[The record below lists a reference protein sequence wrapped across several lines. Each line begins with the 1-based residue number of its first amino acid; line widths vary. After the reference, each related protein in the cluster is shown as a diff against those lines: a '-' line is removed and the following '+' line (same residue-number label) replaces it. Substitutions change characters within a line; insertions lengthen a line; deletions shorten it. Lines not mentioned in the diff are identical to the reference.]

1 MRGENRAKRAKTN
14 TPGLRQQV
22 GTGRG
27 NPSQIPR
34 CCQASH
40 LYVWC
45 DENACRPEL
54 PKSPCKDVAGHE
66 PIVQANARERCSH
79 QLHED
84 AGTTT
89 ESPHIVLVQ
98 YFFAWISLALLQSLH
113 CNIKAAKTS
122 KKNDGE
128 AALAKLDS
136 QHRFWARQSQSHVE
150 GPCCMKAWSTVSSS
164 SSLHSNGEGP
174 WTMISTGKRLSQ
186 HSKQA
191 TSDSA
196 NVVTASGFT
205 PLLPLRAEDALA
217 QRAASARH
225 YGDEDGPSS
234 SASRSNVPS
243 PFPTS
248 PSLHAAPSTPLQS
261 SQWRGGQHHSLG
273 ASGTPG
279 WLRHG
284 GCATPAAPA
293 VRRVAMRHDH
303 FSEEI
308 RHHLSR
314 YMDNPRQNMRWSI
327 IKIYIIPWFIEFHDT
342 SLLLRNHLPRLIE
355 FWRITI
361 KLSSGHWAIT
371 VWDFSTPA

>member
-1 MRGENRAKRAKTN
+1 MQGCGRAWAHCT
-14 TPGLRQQV
+14 
-22 GTGRG
+22 
-27 NPSQIPR
+27 S
-34 CCQASH
+34 
-40 LYVWC
+40 
-45 DENACRPEL
+45 ERP
-54 PKSPCKDVAGHE
+54 
-66 PIVQANARERCSH
+66 RCSH

-98 YFFAWISLALLQSLH
+98 YCFAWISLALRHCFH
-113 CNIKAAKTS
+113 CNSKAAKTS
-122 KKNDGE
+122 KINDGE

-234 SASRSNVPS
+234 NASRSNVPS

-261 SQWRGGQHHSLG
+261 SQWRGGQHHLG

-279 WLRHG
+279 WLLKGRQG
-284 GCATPAAPA
+284 MVDVQLQLPQLWEEWPRAMVIFQKKSATICRDTWKTLAK
-293 VRRVAMRHDH
+293 
-303 FSEEI
+303 I
-308 RHHLSR
+308 R
-314 YMDNPRQNMRWSI
+314 DDP
-327 IKIYIIPWFIEFHDT
+327 
-342 SLLLRNHLPRLIE
+342 
-355 FWRITI
+355 
-361 KLSSGHWAIT
+361 
-371 VWDFSTPA
+371 